1 MNNTD
6 LMLQCFSPLFSLI
19 VKTFFEIFVRKCSN
33 NCTKHLF
40 SVTHRLQSLCTLRC
54 GLNLLRFAPIFC
66 NRRLPRQTNKQK
78 KQNIRRKL
86 FQPMFF
92 LVFLFFSLFFCLVI
106 SLSFSGHKRRKKK
119 GNCGKSI
126 V

>member
-19 VKTFFEIFVRKCSN
+19 VKTFFGIFVRKCSN

-92 LVFLFFSLFFCLVI
+92 LVFLFFSLFFL
-106 SLSFSGHKRRKKK
+106 FSYFVKFFRPQKTKK